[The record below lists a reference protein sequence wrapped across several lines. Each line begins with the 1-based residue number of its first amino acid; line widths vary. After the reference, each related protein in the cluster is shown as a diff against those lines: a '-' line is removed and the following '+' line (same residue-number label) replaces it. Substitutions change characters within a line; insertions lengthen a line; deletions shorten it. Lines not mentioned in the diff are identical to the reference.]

1 MPITDVNELT
11 MTFMRISEAESRVME
26 FFWSCGSAT
35 AAEAVAALARAN
47 DWSEATVKT
56 LLNRLKNKG
65 ALEAQADGRR
75 YVYTPRLAR
84 EDWLLEESGSLVDRL
99 FDGRLAPLVSH
110 FSSHGRLSDK
120 DLTELRELIER
131 LDDER

>member
-1 MPITDVNELT
+1 MASSI
-11 MTFMRISEAESRVME
+11 RISDAESRVMRYL
-26 FFWSCGSAT
+26 WDRGPAT
-35 AAEAVAALARAN
+35 ANDVVAELGPAN

-65 ALEAQADGRR
+65 ALAARADGRR
-75 YVYTPRLAR
+75 YVYTPKLER
-84 EDWLLEESGSLVDRL
+84 EDWLLDESTGLVDRL

-110 FSSHGRLSDK
+110 FSNHGKLSRE
-120 DLTELRELIER
+120 DLDELRELITR